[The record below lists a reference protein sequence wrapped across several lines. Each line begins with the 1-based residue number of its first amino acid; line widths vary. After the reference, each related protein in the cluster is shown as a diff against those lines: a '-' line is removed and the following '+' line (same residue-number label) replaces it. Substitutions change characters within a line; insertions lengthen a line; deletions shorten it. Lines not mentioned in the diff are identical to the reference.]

1 MKILHVCLAAFYI
14 DNYSYQE
21 NMLPKY
27 HKKLG
32 HDVAILASLQTFD
45 KNGNPSFLEK
55 GSEYIN
61 EHGIPV
67 KRIAYKKGIDFIN
80 KKLKKYDNIYEHIK
94 NERPDIIFVH
104 GCQFSNMKDIRR
116 YVMDN
121 PSTKVYVDNHCDFS
135 NSATNWFSKNIL
147 HKILWKKSAKLIEP
161 YVTKFYGVLPA
172 RTDFI
177 IDMYKVDPK
186 KVELL
191 VMGADD
197 EKVKEASNEIVK
209 KSVRY
214 KYGISDDDFLIV
226 TGGKIDSAK
235 KQILLLIDAVKKIN
249 KTNLKLLIFG
259 SIAEELQEEV
269 NKLIDGDIVRYI
281 GWVNSEDSYKYFAAA
296 DLVVFPGRHSV
307 FWEQCVG
314 LGIPMVVKYWEGTT
328 HIDIGGNCKFLYEDN
343 AEEIINIINN
353 IIENENIYN
362 TMKINAQNKG
372 MEIFSYKNIAK
383 KSIDLRRNK
392 WDY

>member
-32 HDVAILASLQTFD
+32 HDVSILASLQTFD
-45 KNGNPSFLEK
+45 KNGKPSFLEK

-61 EHGIPV
+61 EYGIPV
-67 KRIAYKKGIDFIN
+67 KRISYKKGIDFIN

-104 GCQFSNMKDIRR
+104 GCQFSNMRDIRR
-116 YVMDN
+116 YVIDN

-161 YVTKFYGVLPA
+161 YLTKFYGVLPA

-197 EKVKEASNEIVK
+197 EKVKEASDEIIK
-209 KSVRY
+209 MNIRE
-214 KYGISDDDFLIV
+214 KYGISEEDFLIV
-226 TGGKIDSAK
+226 TGGKIDAAK
-235 KQILLLIDAVKKIN
+235 RQILLLIKAVKKIN
-249 KTNLKLLIFG
+249 KPNLKLLIFG
-259 SIAEELQEEV
+259 SIVEELQEEV
-269 NKLIDGDIVRYI
+269 NKLIDGDIVKYI
-281 GWVNSEDSYKYFAAA
+281 GWINSDDSYKYFAAA

-307 FWEQCVG
+307 FWEQVAG
-314 LGIPMVVKYWEGTT
+314 MGIPMIVKYWDGTT
-328 HIDIGGNCKFLYEDN
+328 HIDIGGNCKFLYKDSVL
-343 AEEIINIINN
+343 EIYELIKEIT
-353 IIENENIYN
+353 ENEKNYKELLQKSMN
-362 TMKINAQNKG
+362 EGRDN
-372 MEIFSYKNIAK
+372 FSYKKIAER
-383 KSIDLRRNK
+383 SIRE
-392 WDY
+392 